1 MKINLVLKELRMEG
15 GLRQSDVAKALGVS
29 RTAYS
34 NYELGIREPSL
45 EMVVKLCD
53 LFNVSADY
61 MLGRIK

>member
-1 MKINLVLKELRMEG
+1 
-15 GLRQSDVAKALGVS
+15 VS

-61 MLGRIK
+61 MLGRLK